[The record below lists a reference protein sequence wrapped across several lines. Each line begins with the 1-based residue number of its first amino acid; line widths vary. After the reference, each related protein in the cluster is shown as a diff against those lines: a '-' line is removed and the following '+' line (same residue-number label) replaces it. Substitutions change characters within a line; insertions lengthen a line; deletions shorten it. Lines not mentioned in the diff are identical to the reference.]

1 MGQDSLTK
9 RRPKGV
15 RDADEL
21 AKQASRSVLTTGD
34 FYDIPFEIMQLEK
47 DIEEALHD
55 IIKKRERL
63 KYLKSLTLKV
73 D

>member
-9 RRPKGV
+9 RR
-15 RDADEL
+15 E
-21 AKQASRSVLTTGD
+21 D

-63 KYLKSLTLKV
+63 KYLKSLTLKPE
-73 D
+73 